1 MSLIEIL
8 SFFGIPTAITTS
20 IIFIF
25 KKYYGTKIENTFQ
38 RSMESYKQELI
49 VATENAKFDFQRKI
63 QDFNLFTTKKHEVYG
78 ELNKLLLTAE
88 GGILNLY
95 GLRTEL
101 SYEEYNR
108 EDLKKLMDREGFP
121 EGKMDEI
128 LKFFDANDK
137 FNAILLMKHFLR
149 IKEFRDA
156 NNELINAR
164 NFFWASIFYFSNEV
178 EEKIKVIFIKL
189 AALLIR
195 QEQIF
200 QAPDTAHELR
210 NKLGLESIELKKNIP
225 DLIEKLLV
233 NMKQELSVGYYQ
245 KNS

>member
-8 SFFGIPTAITTS
+8 SFFGIPTAITTL

-78 ELNKLLLTAE
+78 ELNKLLVIAE
-88 GGILNLY
+88 GNILNLY

-101 SYEEYNR
+101 SYEEYNKN
-108 EDLKKLMDREGFP
+108 DLTNLMEKEGFP
-121 EGKMDEI
+121 EGKMNEI
-128 LKFFDANDK
+128 IKLFEVGDK
-137 FNAILLMKHFLR
+137 YKAILLMKHFLR

-156 NNELINAR
+156 NNVLITAR

-178 EEKIKVIFIKL
+178 EEKIKIIFEKL

-200 QAPDTAHELR
+200 HAPDTAHDLK
-210 NKLGLESIELKKNIP
+210 NKLGTESIKLKEEIP
-225 DLIEKLLV
+225 HLIEEV
-233 NMKQELSVGYYQ
+233 MAQMKQELSVGYYH
-245 KNS
+245 KNK